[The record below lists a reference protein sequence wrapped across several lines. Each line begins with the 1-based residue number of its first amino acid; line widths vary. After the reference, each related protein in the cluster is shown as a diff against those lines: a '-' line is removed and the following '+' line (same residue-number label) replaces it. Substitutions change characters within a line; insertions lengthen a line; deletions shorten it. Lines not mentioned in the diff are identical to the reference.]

1 MIKITIYYSYF
12 IIIFKRNCRVIII
25 FIQILEISMEIWDLE
40 NTNSEI
46 KNVEVKNVE
55 VKNVEIKNV
64 EKPKQPTK
72 ITLSV
77 TNDKSPAVTV
87 QASRKRKRCTSQ
99 NYIDQYFKPKKKEEN
114 LNTDL
119 ENGSKN
125 NPL

>member
-55 VKNVEIKNV
+55 IKNV
-64 EKPKQPTK
+64 ERPKQPEK
-72 ITLSV
+72 ITLYV
-77 TNDKSPAVTV
+77 TKDKSPAVTV